1 MAVVGFTFVAISGI
15 LYFVFMA
22 AWLSLFLVVG
32 HVKWITAVAGAV
44 AIVLALVNL
53 KEYVRPGSRGSLS
66 ISESAKPK
74 LYNRIRSLIAGD
86 RILPILGA
94 TVVLAIV
101 VNSYELLC
109 TAGLPMVYT
118 RILTLSEL
126 SIPGHYTYLALSLRM

>member
-1 MAVVGFTFVAISGI
+1 MLLFLLSRLARTQNRTRLAVVGFTFFAISGI

-22 AWLSLFLVVG
+22 AWLNLFLVAG
-32 HVKWITAVAGAV
+32 HLKWITAVAGAV

-53 KEYVRPGSRGSLS
+53 KEYARPGSRGPLS

-86 RILPILGA
+86 RILPILEA

-101 VNSYELLC
+101 VNS
-109 TAGLPMVYT
+109 
-118 RILTLSEL
+118 
-126 SIPGHYTYLALSLRM
+126 